1 MSKPII
7 LNPKSLGDIIDIQ
20 GLKIQLPK
28 KPRKRDILFSDKK
41 KVEQRWIR
49 QEMPKLLTRENAGD
63 YYDYIE
69 QEFVRRREG
78 LWFMNNG
85 VATYITGSHYMFI
98 QWSNID
104 VGYPDYRDAN
114 RMDWF
119 NIYS

>member
-63 YYDYIE
+63 YYD
-69 QEFVRRREG
+69 
-78 LWFMNNG
+78 
-85 VATYITGSHYMFI
+85 
-98 QWSNID
+98 
-104 VGYPDYRDAN
+104 
-114 RMDWF
+114 
-119 NIYS
+119 